1 MASIELSLVTT
12 GYNEADEIGENLLA
26 MKKALDEYTGKAW
39 ELIFVKDGSKDDTE
53 KIVDLGTK
61 IDPGTMNDDR

>member
-39 ELIFVKDGSKDDTE
+39 ELIFVKDGSTKC
-53 KIVDLGTK
+53 LGFKVGELPATLTWLVK
-61 IDPGTMNDDR
+61 K